1 MPQKKKKT
9 NQAAKKTQVK
19 RVQVKKT
26 PAKRMQ
32 AKKIPAK
39 KTIRKPVKKLMPLN
53 KELSPEEIIY
63 SVTNDNIIQVSSV
76 QDSETRSGL
85 AEKEMLKKRVDD
97 FKIQINEANIHINT
111 LTQEVAKR
119 NNNLKILSDAYIELK
134 GKFDSRNED
143 LERFKS
149 NFVLKEN
156 VLESLKEDIEK
167 RKKQAI
173 RNNLNIEALYKQ
185 LTRTDLKAREITLL
199 NNKLQARCDAL
210 TEELKKKDIEAVH
223 IQENT
228 KILIMNERK
237 KLKAESEQMQAKIWQ
252 KEQFLSK
259 KVEHMIMQLKEK
271 DIIIAEKSR
280 KLAQIMNTYRK
291 IKDFVAE
298 VQIHESSR
306 LNIQHPIPPRPSH
319 PSFKQKIK
327 KESPKEIYEEVS
339 EVHPQELKTESVKEK
354 SFLDSMDLKTEEPAE
369 ESIFLD
375 SDPIIKEEEEP
386 EQVLPYTADEI
397 VHMVKV
403 ARQHGDSFEA
413 IKQSLMSSGYNPVEV
428 DKAIQRIK

>member
-199 NNKLQARCDAL
+199 NNKLQARCDTL

-298 VQIHESSR
+298 VQIPESSR

-339 EVHPQELKTESVKEK
+339 EVHPQELKTE
-354 SFLDSMDLKTEEPAE
+354 
-369 ESIFLD
+369 
-375 SDPIIKEEEEP
+375 
-386 EQVLPYTADEI
+386 
-397 VHMVKV
+397 
-403 ARQHGDSFEA
+403 
-413 IKQSLMSSGYNPVEV
+413 
-428 DKAIQRIK
+428 

>member
-19 RVQVKKT
+19 GAQVKKT
-26 PAKRMQ
+26 PAKR
-32 AKKIPAK
+32 IPAK
-39 KTIRKPVKKLMPLN
+39 KRQVKKTVQKPVKKLMPLN

-63 SVTNDNIIQVSSV
+63 SVTNDNIIQVSSA
-76 QDSETRSGL
+76 QDSETRSVL
-85 AEKEMLKKRVDD
+85 AEKEMLKKEVDN

-111 LTQEVAKR
+111 LTQEVMKR

-134 GKFDSRNED
+134 GKFDSKNED
-143 LERFKS
+143 LEKLKS
-149 NFVLKEN
+149 NFFLKDN

-185 LTRTDLKAREITLL
+185 LTRTDLRAREITLL

-210 TEELKKKDIEAVH
+210 TEQLKKKDIEAVH
-223 IQENT
+223 IQENA
-228 KILIMNERK
+228 KILIVNERK

-252 KEQFLSK
+252 KEQFLGK

-280 KLAQIMNTYRK
+280 KLAQVMDTYKK
-291 IKDFVAE
+291 IKDFVTE
-298 VQIHESSR
+298 IPIPKSSR
-306 LNIQHPIPPRPSH
+306 LNIQHPIPPRPGH
-319 PSFKQKIK
+319 PAFKQKIK
-327 KESPKEIYEEVS
+327 KEIPRDIYEEIS

-369 ESIFLD
+369 EGIFLD
-375 SDPIIKEEEEP
+375 SEPIIKEKKEGDQFLSSGVDDIAP
-386 EQVLPYTADEI
+386 
-397 VHMVKV
+397 MVEV
-403 ARQHGDSFEA
+403 ARQHGDSFEV
-413 IKQSLMSSGYNPVEV
+413 IKQSLMSSGYNPIEV